1 MSVDAKEPDKT
12 WKGFAGGGL
21 LTPVVKMVCF
31 VCGSEDLST
40 DKCKVWCRKCHSLIE
55 NCSGD

>member
-1 MSVDAKEPDKT
+1 VDDQEPDKA
-12 WKGFAGGGL
+12 WNGFAGGGL
-21 LTPVVKMVCF
+21 QTPVVKMVCF

-40 DKCKVWCRKCHSLIE
+40 EKCKVWCRKCHSLIE

>member
-1 MSVDAKEPDKT
+1 MTEGAEA
-12 WKGFAGGGL
+12 AGPPQL
-21 LTPVVKMVCF
+21 KMLCY

-40 DKCKVWCRKCHSLIE
+40 EKCKVWCRKCHALIE

>member
-1 MSVDAKEPDKT
+1 MEAKDADKA
-12 WKGFAGGGL
+12 WSGFAGGGIV
-21 LTPVVKMVCF
+21 TPAQKMVCF

-40 DKCKVWCRKCHSLIE
+40 EKCKVWCRKCHSLIE